1 MALLDTNP
9 LAQLFGQEQYGQMK
23 NEALNMGALNA
34 IAQLLSMSGAQAKP
48 VGTGQA
54 IGQALLGG
62 YQGYQSSMD
71 KSLNDMLKATQ
82 VSEMIRKQK
91 EAQQIKDVLA
101 SAATPQYKVTQ
112 EAVIPEGQ
120 TLYDETGQLT
130 YGAKPEEKRL
140 VGMTYD
146 MKSVIPTLQA
156 LGRFD
161 LLKDIG
167 ESQKALRQSG
177 ILGEAGA
184 PSPFAPYLQATN
196 PAVRQLASQLE
207 TGFKRGIIDEETAY
221 KRLEPLAKMEESYV
235 AKAEKQAEGK
245 KPSEGERNAAGF
257 AQRMEFSEAKL
268 KEIEDKVA
276 KEKLAG
282 KNVGDPYATGRTQF
296 LGGVPLV
303 GDYLQTKGS
312 SVQQNLYR
320 QAQEN
325 WVRANL
331 RKESGAAIGK
341 DEMDREIATYFPTAG
356 QTNSPEIIAQKA
368 LARQVT
374 MDAMRKAAG
383 NAYEPF
389 NMSKFIK
396 DNGLEGRK

>member
-34 IAQLLSMSGAQAKP
+34 IAQLLAASGAQRQP
-48 VGTGQA
+48 IGTGQA

-71 KSLNDMLKATQ
+71 KTLKDMLTATQ
-82 VSEMIRKQK
+82 VSEMLRKQK
-91 EAQQIKDVLA
+91 ETQQIKDVLA
-101 SAATPQYKVTQ
+101 GAATPKYEITQ
-112 EAVIPEGQ
+112 QAVVPEGQ
-120 TLYDETGQLT
+120 TLRDDQGQLT
-130 YGAKPEEKRL
+130 MGAVPEQKKL

-177 ILGEAGA
+177 ILGDAGA

-196 PAVRQLASQLE
+196 PAVRQLAGQLE
-207 TGFKRGIIDEETAY
+207 SGFKKGIIDEETAY

-235 AKAEKQAEGK
+235 AKSEKAAEGK
-245 KPSEGERNAAGF
+245 KPTVDENKASGF

-268 KEIEDKVA
+268 KDIEDKVA
-276 KEKLAG
+276 KAQISGQKAG
-282 KNVGDPYATGRTQF
+282 TPYATTETNAVGALPFIGEWARNKKMTTQ
-296 LGGVPLV
+296 
-303 GDYLQTKGS
+303 
-312 SVQQNLYR
+312 QQLYR

-325 WVRANL
+325 WVTANL
-331 RKESGAAIGK
+331 RKESGAVIG
-341 DEMDREIATYFPTAG
+341 DAEMDREIKKYFPQPNDA
-356 QTNSPEIIAQKA
+356 PETIAQKA
-368 LARQVT
+368 QARQVT
-374 MDAMRKAAG
+374 MGAMKTEAG
-383 NAYEPF
+383 VAYKPF
-389 NMSKFIK
+389 DMSKFMK
-396 DNGLEGRK
+396 DNGLERR

>member
-34 IAQLLSMSGAQAKP
+34 IAQLLAASGAQRQP
-48 VGTGQA
+48 IGTGQA

-71 KSLNDMLKATQ
+71 KSLKDMLTATQ
-82 VSEMIRKQK
+82 VSDMVRKQK

-101 SAATPQYKVTQ
+101 SAAKPVYEQ
-112 EAVIPEGQ
+112 IPPSPTYEGED
-120 TLYDETGQLT
+120 YAMGGQ
-130 YGAKPEEKRL
+130 KL

-177 ILGEAGA
+177 VLGDTNA

-207 TGFKRGIIDEETAY
+207 TGFKKGIIDEETAY

-235 AKAEKQAEGK
+235 AKSEKAAEGK
-245 KPSEGERNAAGF
+245 KPTVDENKASGF

-268 KEIEDKVA
+268 KDIEDKVA
-276 KEKLAG
+276 KAQLSGQKAG
-282 KNVGDPYATGRTQF
+282 TPYATTETNAVGALPFIGEWARNKKMTTQ
-296 LGGVPLV
+296 
-303 GDYLQTKGS
+303 
-312 SVQQNLYR
+312 QQLYR

-325 WVRANL
+325 WVTANL
-331 RKESGAAIGK
+331 RKESGAVIG
-341 DEMDREIATYFPTAG
+341 DAEMDREIKKYFPQPNDA
-356 QTNSPEIIAQKA
+356 PETIAQKA
-368 LARQVT
+368 QARQVT
-374 MDAMRKAAG
+374 MGAMKTEAG
-383 NAYEPF
+383 VAYKPF
-389 NMSKFIK
+389 DMSKFMK
-396 DNGLEGRK
+396 DNGLERR

>member
-23 NEALNMGALNA
+23 NEALNMGALNV
-34 IAQLLSMSGAQAKP
+34 IAQLLASSGAQKQP
-48 VGTGQA
+48 IGTGQA

-71 KSLNDMLKATQ
+71 KTLKDMLTATQ
-82 VSEMIRKQK
+82 VSEMLRKQK
-91 EAQQIKDVLA
+91 ETQQIKDVLA
-101 SAATPQYKVTQ
+101 GAATPKYEVTQ
-112 EAVIPEGQ
+112 QAVIPEGQ
-120 TLYDETGQLT
+120 TLRDDQGQLT
-130 YGAKPEEKRL
+130 MGAVPEQKKL

-177 ILGEAGA
+177 VLGDTNA
-184 PSPFAPYLQATN
+184 PSPFAPYVNATN
-196 PAVRQLASQLE
+196 PAVRQLAGQLE
-207 TGFKRGIIDEETAY
+207 AGFKKGVIDEETAY

-235 AKAEKQAEGK
+235 ERSTKAAEGK
-245 KPSEGERNAAGF
+245 KPTEGERNAAGF

-268 KEIEDKVA
+268 KEIENKVA
-276 KEKLAG
+276 EEKIAG
-282 KNVGDPYATGRTQF
+282 KKVGTPYATTETQ
-296 LGGVPLV
+296 LV
-303 GDYLQTKGS
+303 GSLPFIGDWARGQKMTS
-312 SVQQNLYR
+312 QQQMYR

-341 DEMDREIATYFPTAG
+341 EEMDREIATYFPMPSDSAAT
-356 QTNSPEIIAQKA
+356 IAQKNQ
-368 LARQVT
+368 ARQVT
-374 MDAMRKAAG
+374 MDAMKMASG
-383 NAYEPF
+383 NAYQPF
-389 NMSKFIK
+389 DMRKFMK
-396 DNGLEGRK
+396 DNGLERR

>member
-9 LAQLFGQEQYGQMK
+9 FAQLFGQEQYGQMK

-34 IAQLLSMSGAQAKP
+34 IAQLLAASGAQRQP

-62 YQGYQSSMD
+62 YQGYQGAMD
-71 KSLNDMLKATQ
+71 RSLNDMLKATQ
-82 VSEMIRKQK
+82 VSEMLRKQK
-91 EAQQIKDVLA
+91 ETQQIKDVLA

-120 TLYDETGQLT
+120 TLRDDQGQLT
-130 YGAKPEEKRL
+130 MGAIPEQKKL

-177 ILGEAGA
+177 ILGDAGA

-196 PAVRQLASQLE
+196 PAVRQLATQLE
-207 TGFKRGIIDEETAY
+207 TGFKKGVIDEETAY

-235 AKAEKQAEGK
+235 AKVEKAAEGK
-245 KPSEGERNAAGF
+245 KPTGEENKASGF

-268 KEIEDKVA
+268 KQIEGKVA
-276 KEKLAG
+276 EAQLSGQKAG
-282 KNVGDPYATGRTQF
+282 TPYATTETNAVGAIPFIGEWARNKKMTTQ
-296 LGGVPLV
+296 
-303 GDYLQTKGS
+303 
-312 SVQQNLYR
+312 QQLYR

-325 WVRANL
+325 WVTANL
-331 RKESGAAIGK
+331 RKESGAVIG
-341 DEMDREIATYFPTAG
+341 DAEMDREIKKYFPQPNDA
-356 QTNSPEIIAQKA
+356 PETILQKSQS
-368 LARQVT
+368 RQVT
-374 MDAMRKAAG
+374 MDAMRTEAG
-383 NAYEPF
+383 VAYKPF
-389 NMSKFIK
+389 DMSKFMK
-396 DNGLEGRK
+396 DNGLERRR